1 MLFLKQPS
9 SIQSITNTSQITVM
23 PKNILYLRAT
33 EYVLKPKEK
42 APMFTLTVDFLP
54 RPSTID
60 LQRERELLWLA

>member
-1 MLFLKQPS
+1 
-9 SIQSITNTSQITVM
+9 M